1 MSKFNTVCHKRSS
14 VATDG
19 IPKQPT
25 TDQIDYGEIA
35 VNYADGS
42 ERLFIKNSSNEI
54 IGFKSGEYVDNALSN
69 HNDRIT
75 TLENYTEPDK
85 RANVLWV
92 GTSIPAGTPENN
104 YPQMVA
110 DALGFNLYNNSIG
123 ASFIT
128 FYPNN
133 GYVNDESYNWQKKS
147 DIKEHVGY
155 CLSATKQDVENKFRP
170 ILERIKANDSSMT
183 DADIE
188 RYIGV
193 WK

>member
-1 MSKFNTVCHKRSS
+1 MSEFNNTVYHKRSS
-14 VATDG
+14 VATEG
-19 IPKQPT
+19 TPKQPT
-25 TDQIDYGEIA
+25 TSQLDYGEIA
-35 VNYADGS
+35 VNYADGC

-92 GTSIPAGTPENN
+92 GTSIPGGTPENN

-133 GYVNDESYNWQKKS
+133 GIVNDESYNWQYKS
-147 DIKEHVGY
+147 LHSPK
-155 CLSATKQDVENKFRP
+155 S
-170 ILERIKANDSSMT
+170 
-183 DADIE
+183 
-188 RYIGV
+188 
-193 WK
+193 

>member
-1 MSKFNTVCHKRSS
+1 
-14 VATDG
+14 
-19 IPKQPT
+19 
-25 TDQIDYGEIA
+25 
-35 VNYADGS
+35 
-42 ERLFIKNSSNEI
+42 
-54 IGFKSGEYVDNALSN
+54 
-69 HNDRIT
+69 
-75 TLENYTEPDK
+75 
-85 RANVLWV
+85 
-92 GTSIPAGTPENN
+92 
-104 YPQMVA
+104 MVA

-170 ILERIKANDSSMT
+170 ILERIKANDSTMT

-188 RYIGV
+188 HYIGV
-193 WK
+193 WKWASYEDRIILMELLLLVML